1 MVVSRYGGAIY
12 AFLFSADIVN
22 NLLVAT
28 MSKKIKESYGYLGL
42 FLIISVWGIVA
53 LTATFF
59 YPLRP
64 SPEQI
69 KRRIMKKNNAKSEQ
83 QRQPSTA

>member
-1 MVVSRYGGAIY
+1 
-12 AFLFSADIVN
+12 
-22 NLLVAT
+22 

-42 FLIISVWGIVA
+42 FLIISVWGILA

-64 SPEQI
+64 SPQKI
-69 KRRIMKKNNAKSEQ
+69 KRRKM
-83 QRQPSTA
+83 RQEVPTEMSSP